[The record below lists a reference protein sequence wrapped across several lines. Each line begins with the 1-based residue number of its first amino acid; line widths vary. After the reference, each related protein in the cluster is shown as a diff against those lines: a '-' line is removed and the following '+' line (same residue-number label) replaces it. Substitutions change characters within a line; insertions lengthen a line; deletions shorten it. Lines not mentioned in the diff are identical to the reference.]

1 MKINRMKTNQLTE
14 TLTRLATIR
23 PPEYTVGED
32 KRKTHTVFPKGDET
46 GSAYARHLRD
56 ELARRSA

>member
-1 MKINRMKTNQLTE
+1 MKTSQLTE

-32 KRKTHTVFPKGDET
+32 KKKTYSVFPKGNET
-46 GSAYARHLRD
+46 GSQYARHIRD
-56 ELARRSA
+56 ELARRVS

>member
-1 MKINRMKTNQLTE
+1 MKTSQLTE

-32 KRKTHTVFPKGDET
+32 KRKTYSVFPKGNET
-46 GSAYARHLRD
+46 GSRYASHLRE
-56 ELARRSA
+56 ELARRAA

>member
-1 MKINRMKTNQLTE
+1 MKTSQLTE

-32 KRKTHTVFPKGDET
+32 KKKTYSVFPKGNET
-46 GSAYARHLRD
+46 GSQYARHIRE
-56 ELARRSA
+56 ELARRCA